1 MSSKAETYQLLDS
14 GHFQKLEVVGPYRMV
29 RPSPSATWEP
39 DLDGDEWNKV
49 DASFERFKDGEGDW
63 KIKNPKIKE
72 PWTIEVAG
80 MKFLMK
86 LTSFGHLGIFPEQ
99 KANWLQM
106 REIVA
111 GRKKSAGPEAPLK
124 VLNLFAYTGGSSMA
138 CAQAG
143 AEVTHVDASKGS
155 VNWARENAELSG
167 LSKAPIRWL
176 VDDVQEFVQREI
188 RRGNKYQG
196 IILDPPSYGRG
207 PKKEIWN
214 IEEHLM
220 PFLRDLEKLMAD
232 DFLFMLLSC
241 HSPGY
246 TPMALTNQAR
256 QVTERFNKSGQAKFL
271 SNEMLVEESGLK
283 PLPSGCSCLFVAE

>member
-1 MSSKAETYQLLDS
+1 MAKETYQLIDS
-14 GHFQKLEVVGPYRMV
+14 GLFEKLEVVGPYRLA

-39 DLDGDEWNKV
+39 DMDEKDWKDV
-49 DASFERFKDGEGDW
+49 DARFERYKDGEGDW
-63 KIKNPKIKE
+63 KIRNPKIKE
-72 PWTIEVAG
+72 PWKIEVAG

-106 REIVA
+106 REVVA
-111 GRKKSAGPEAPLK
+111 ARKKKSEEPIK
-124 VLNLFAYTGGSSMA
+124 VLNLFAYTGGSTMT
-138 CAQAG
+138 CAMAG

-167 LSKAPIRWL
+167 LGKAPIRWL
-176 VDDVQEFVQREI
+176 VDDVQEFVAREI

-220 PFLRDLEKLMAD
+220 PFLRELEKLMAD

-246 TPMALTNQAR
+246 TPVALANQAR
-256 QVTERFNKSGQAKFL
+256 QVTTRFNKSGKAQFIA
-271 SNEMLVEESGLK
+271 SEMLVEESGLK
-283 PLPSGCSCLFVAE
+283 PLPSGCSCLFVAP